1 MWGLTSYFNMKKALL
16 ILTALSSLPLLAQE
30 QVVEE
35 AAAPMIIPMEE
46 GARQLTWYEID
57 PGVRKYL
64 ILLTANTM
72 ELSAQLPDGGVN
84 PTPEQSFDMM
94 EQVIRRT
101 PMDSLT
107 GEYLQFVT
115 EANELN
121 YRIIATLKEEK
132 PQNHAGVFA
141 ITNRFQGEI
150 DALNAKYPQASR
162 YFSQSAQM
170 EIAMLLTRELDIQRV
185 MIQAAMA
192 GKTQQ
197 EAMKTVVE
205 HLRYEAEHQ
214 F

>member
-1 MWGLTSYFNMKKALL
+1 MKKALL
-16 ILTALSSLPLLAQE
+16 ILTALTSLPLLAQE
-30 QVVEE
+30 QAVEE
-35 AAAPMIIPMEE
+35 ATAPMIIPMEE

-121 YRIIATLKEEK
+121 YRIIATLKAEK
-132 PQNHAGVFA
+132 PENHAGVFA
-141 ITNRFQGEI
+141 VTNRFQGEI

>member
-1 MWGLTSYFNMKKALL
+1 MKKALL

>member
-1 MWGLTSYFNMKKALL
+1 MKKALL
-16 ILTALSSLPLLAQE
+16 ILTALTSLPLLAQE

-35 AAAPMIIPMEE
+35 ATAPMIIPMEE

-132 PQNHAGVFA
+132 PENHAGVIA

-150 DALNAKYPQASR
+150 DALNEKYPQASR

-185 MIQAAMA
+185 MIQAARA
-192 GKTQQ
+192 GN
-197 EAMKTVVE
+197 
-205 HLRYEAEHQ
+205 RP
-214 F
+214 